1 MFFYFIVG
9 FNMFPLLYPCYKAY
23 KRTDLNLF
31 DFLMFFEAAFFL
43 FIPAF
48 KEIEPDG
55 EVLFRYFII
64 YTSFN
69 YLLLA
74 TSYLVER
81 YGADS
86 ILNITGYLSKYK
98 DFRLN
103 LLGQIL
109 LFLSMIAI
117 FMLYLPTQ
125 ALVLRFEGVRG
136 VQTYSQSTV
145 YLLLG
150 ALYFVVRIIISLI
163 IVSDFINHRKN
174 IFNIVLFAFFVVLA
188 LLGVRR
194 DLIFSLLVFLV
205 ILYAMRREFFNRK
218 FIIVA
223 ASIGLFL
230 LTVYFPFYN
239 IIRISP
245 VKFNP
250 NSPIES
256 VIEIADYG
264 LENYDN
270 KIDNASESTN
280 KRSLGLYNAF
290 YLAIEKQPDWQ
301 WGKVTAAF
309 IDSAI
314 PRFLH
319 PGKGNRGGGMITRAI
334 GVNTDIA
341 DSALLTGVCEF
352 GIWGGV
358 YAALLFLIVFMVYN
372 FYAKLLTV
380 HTSSL
385 LISVYIMFSLFG
397 MCWNVE
403 VLITAFFSWFF
414 SSIPI
419 IFALYIIE
427 RFGIMEVE
435 IKGYDE
441 LKDNELCIYSQ

>member
-9 FNMFPLLYPCYKAY
+9 LNILPLLYPCYKVY
-23 KRTDLNLF
+23 RKLELNLF
-31 DFLMFFEAAFFL
+31 DFLMFFDAAFFL

-48 KEIEPDG
+48 KEIESDG

-64 YTSFN
+64 YSSFN

-74 TSYLVER
+74 ISCFVER
-81 YGADS
+81 YGSDS

-98 DFRLN
+98 DFRLSLFGKILV
-103 LLGQIL
+103 LLSL
-109 LFLSMIAI
+109 VVI
-117 FMLYLPTQ
+117 FMVYLPTQ

-136 VQTYSQSTV
+136 VQTYSQSTI
-145 YLLLG
+145 YLLLA
-150 ALYFVVRIIISLI
+150 ALYFVVRIIISLV
-163 IVSDFINHRKN
+163 IVSDFIHHRKN
-174 IFNIVLFAFFVVLA
+174 TFNIVLFAFFVVLA

-194 DLIFSLLVFLV
+194 DLIFSLLVLLI
-205 ILYAMRREFFNRK
+205 ILYAMKREAFNRK
-218 FIIVA
+218 FAISAV
-223 ASIGLFL
+223 SIGLFL
-230 LTVYFPFYN
+230 LVFYFPFYN
-239 IIRISP
+239 IIRLSP

-256 VIEIADYG
+256 VVSIVDYG
-264 LENYDN
+264 LENYDK
-270 KIDNASESTN
+270 KIGNASESTD

-290 YLAIEKQPDWQ
+290 YLAVEKQPEWQ
-301 WGKVTAAF
+301 WGKITLAF
-309 IDSAI
+309 IDTAI

-319 PGKGNRGGGMITRAI
+319 PGKGDEAGNIITRAI